1 MAPVWRVPHWESLPG
16 LIHGFFG
23 RRGGLSEGSFSSLN
37 LSERVG
43 DHGPAL
49 AGNWNRVGAELRG
62 LTIVTMRQV
71 HGTSVLRVPDA
82 QRRLGEADGLSTDTP
97 GVGLGVLTADCV
109 PILMVSAARR
119 VALAVHAGWRGTA
132 SGIARAAV
140 LHAAREYSVDPAE
153 IEVALGP
160 SAGGCCFEI
169 ECAIYDRVERDWG
182 AMSGVWSGTGPRGK
196 LDLRGVNRHILRK
209 AGVDPE
215 KIFDVGPCTM
225 CRTDDFFS
233 HRRSAGKTG
242 RQLAAIGWR
251 D

>member
-1 MAPVWRVPHWESLPG
+1 MWRVPRWETLPG
-16 LIHGFFG
+16 LAHGFFG
-23 RRGGLSEGSFSSLN
+23 REGGLSSGIYSSLN

-43 DHGPAL
+43 DDPAAV
-49 AGNWNRVGAELRG
+49 AGNWARAGAQLPGLR
-62 LTIVTMRQV
+62 IVTMRQV
-71 HGTSVLRVPDA
+71 HGVSVLRVGDPPC
-82 QRRLGEADGLSTDTP
+82 RPGEADGLSTGTP

-109 PILMVSAARR
+109 PLLMVSPARR

-132 SGIARAAV
+132 AGIAREAV
-140 LHAAREYSVDPAE
+140 LHAAREYSVEPAE

-169 ECAIYDRVERDWG
+169 EREIYDRLKRDWG
-182 AMSGVWSGTGPRGK
+182 PMRGAWAGTGPRGK
-196 LDLRGVNRHILRK
+196 LDLRGVNRHILHL

-225 CRTDDFFS
+225 CRTDRFFS
-233 HRRSAGKTG
+233 HRGCGGKTG